1 MTSAPESRR
10 PLGWF
15 DISCLGLN
23 CVIGSGIFLAPGLIA
38 AKLGPYAPLAFA
50 AAALLCLTVGLC
62 FAEMAS
68 RYPGTGGA
76 YLYAR
81 HAFGLRAGFSVGW
94 VMWLSGLIGGASVAV
109 GLGELV
115 ARTFDESSFEL
126 PVAVCVV
133 VLLAVV
139 NYSGAR
145 GGAWTN
151 DLLAVA
157 KLTPLLVLVGWG
169 LTRVSPTALLW
180 PAVPVTA
187 DFQWAGFLLV
197 LYTFSGFEEIALP
210 AGEVRNA
217 RRNVP
222 IAILLTLVVVTGVY
236 VVIQGM
242 VSNLPGQG
250 EGPPLLRITAGT
262 PWLNQML
269 VLGGLASLASINAA
283 IAFTC
288 PRSLWALAH
297 DGWLP
302 APLRALHPRF
312 GSPSL
317 CVGVCCFLTLL
328 LVISGTLEHLVRLSV
343 LVSLLQYIATVAA
356 VLRLGRG
363 RLPLVVPLAALCVC
377 VLLLVTSDPLDVAA
391 TGAALVVGL
400 VFAAGRGARIPR

>member
-1 MTSAPESRR
+1 VTSESESRR

-15 DISCLGLN
+15 DITCLGLN
-23 CVIGSGIFLAPGLIA
+23 CVIGSGIFLTPGLISQR
-38 AKLGPYAPLAFA
+38 LGPYAPLAFV

-62 FAEMAS
+62 FAEMAN

-81 HAFGLRAGFSVGW
+81 EAFGLRTGFGVGW

-109 GLGELV
+109 GLGKLV
-115 ARTFDESSFEL
+115 AQMSEDPGFEL
-126 PVAVCVV
+126 PVAVGAVII
-133 VLLAVV
+133 LAVV

-157 KLTPLLVLVGWG
+157 KLTPLLALTGWG
-169 LTRVSPTALLW
+169 LTQVSPAQLLYP
-180 PAVPVTA
+180 PAPVTA

-222 IAILLTLVVVTGVY
+222 IAILLTLVLVTILY
-236 VVIQGM
+236 VIIQGT
-242 VSNLPGQG
+242 VSALPARGG
-250 EGPPLLRITAGT
+250 GPPLLAVTAGV

-288 PRSLWALAH
+288 PRSLWALAN

-302 APLRALHPRF
+302 TRLRVLHPRF

-317 CVGVCCFLTLL
+317 CVSVCCLLTLA
-328 LVISGTLEHLVRLSV
+328 LVGSGTLEHLVRLSV
-343 LVSLLQYIATVAA
+343 LVSLLQYIATVLA

-363 RLPLVVPLAALCVC
+363 RLPLAVPLLALGVC
-377 VLLLVTSDPLDVAA
+377 LLLLVTSDWKDIMG

-400 VFAAGRGARIPR
+400 LISLQRRPAPG